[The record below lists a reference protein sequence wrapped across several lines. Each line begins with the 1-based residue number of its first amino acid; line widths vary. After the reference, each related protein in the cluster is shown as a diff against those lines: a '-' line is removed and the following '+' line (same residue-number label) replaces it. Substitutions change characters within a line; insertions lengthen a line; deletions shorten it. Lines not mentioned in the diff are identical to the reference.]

1 MDHLFRHRWI
11 AAALGALMVV
21 CAHGVAA
28 QEAPSPA
35 PPERSLPGVAD
46 IDFSL
51 DGKEAEQPGTPTEG
65 GPRPRASAAP
75 VNEEAAAPAPSAAAT
90 PSVSRTDPDRPQARQ
105 PDAGLPAPVTAATD
119 SSAASQDE
127 LSLPQVEATGGPDA
141 TDLAETAAPADA
153 ASTGPV
159 LPAWL
164 LGLGLLAAAVWFAF
178 RRGKSKARAI
188 DSAPVAT
195 VKATPVPAP
204 QPSAPAPIPPA
215 PVAQPV
221 AAAPAPAPQPASPA
235 MPEAHPALRVRIR
248 EPEPPLEPEPTPPT
262 PAPPPQP
269 AFTRYDAFGR
279 PLVAK
284 PVAPKASPAPP
295 PKPKARIV
303 RYNAM
308 GLPILD

>member
-1 MDHLFRHRWI
+1 MI
-11 AAALGALMVV
+11 A

-65 GPRPRASAAP
+65 GPRPRSTAAR
-75 VNEEAAAPAPSAAAT
+75 VNEEAAAPVPSAATT
-90 PSVSRTDPDRPQARQ
+90 PSASRTDPDRPPARQ
-105 PDAGLPAPVTAATD
+105 PDAGLPAPVTAASD
-119 SSAASQDE
+119 SSAAPPAE
-127 LSLPQVEATGGPDA
+127 LSLPQIGATGGQFAP
-141 TDLAETAAPADA
+141 DLAETAAPADA
-153 ASTGPV
+153 ASPDSI

-164 LGLGLLAAAVWFAF
+164 FGLGLLAAAVWFAV
-178 RRGKSKARAI
+178 RRRKSKARAI
-188 DSAPVAT
+188 DSAHVAT
-195 VKATPVPAP
+195 AEATPVPAP

-215 PVAQPV
+215 PATQPV
-221 AAAPAPAPQPASPA
+221 AAAPAPVPQQPASPP

-248 EPEPPLEPEPTPPT
+248 EPEPALEPEPAPPML
-262 PAPPPQP
+262 APPPQP

-279 PLVAK
+279 PIVAR
-284 PVAPKASPAPP
+284 PVAPKAPP
-295 PKPKARIV
+295 PPPPRPKARIV